1 MSAMTN
7 EARRQ
12 AIEGA
17 LGAHQPGDELL
28 HLPWQDSSLDFEVV
42 KVPVDTV
49 LLNPRSHRIRA
60 QLESHP
66 EHKLVDED
74 PHSEKAQEII
84 AQILREGEGYQ
95 DLKTNLRE
103 VGQRDA
109 GAITRYGLLVNANRR
124 VVALRDLG
132 VQYVRVAVL
141 PANATAQEI
150 EQLELSLQVAKHY
163 QEDYTFTNELLFV
176 DDLIAKYNRTPE
188 QAALDLGWAASR
200 DPKELKKGRDKVEEA
215 TRLYGLIRDIQHRSD
230 DALRLTD
237 FDEKRVHLQECVLQ
251 YQQLKAVDPEKAR
264 RVLDLRLLGIVTGVQ
279 YRRLRAVD
287 ENFLLDYLLPEMK
300 DSDVLSGHMKI
311 LTVSGPDGDKVVP
324 GLDILGDESA
334 EEEEP
339 DPATLLELM
348 AKSAEQSTVELPSDE
363 GADTVDREAVRK
375 TLQTTFETAAEQA
388 RLDDKQYDKLNAPIE
403 HLRTAN
409 RLLERALEGYQKV
422 ASTSGFKR
430 GKFQFHLKKVTQATK
445 ALKSA
450 L

>member
-17 LGAHQPGDELL
+17 LGARKPGDELL

-74 PHSEKAQEII
+74 PHSEKVQEII

-141 PANATAQEI
+141 PANAGPQEI

-176 DDLIAKYNRTPE
+176 DDLITKHNRTHE

-200 DPKELKKGRDKVEEA
+200 DLKELKKGRDKVEEA

-230 DALRLTD
+230 YALRLTD
-237 FDEKRVHLQECVLQ
+237 FDEKRVHLQECGLQ

-334 EEEEP
+334 EGEEP

-348 AKSAEQSTVELPSDE
+348 AKSHEQSTVELPSDE
-363 GADTVDREAVRK
+363 GTDTVDREAVLK
-375 TLQTTFETAAEQA
+375 ALQTTFETAAEQA

-409 RLLERALEGYQKV
+409 RLLERALEAYQKV